1 MHAGGQ
7 RFESVILHLSGR
19 TPRPFIDMLEQ
30 KKRARGVDPPVQADD
45 NIQVDC
51 TNKYENT
58 KVESKVCARG
68 PVPRR
73 AAKGTKG
80 ARRMPGL
87 WKATK
92 DAASCEKPG
101 RGAGDL

>member
-1 MHAGGQ
+1 MGQ
-7 RFESVILHLSGR
+7 LL
-19 TPRPFIDMLEQ
+19 DN
-30 KKRARGVDPPVQADD
+30 KRAPYAYVVICGM
-45 NIQVDC
+45 
-51 TNKYENT
+51 EN
-58 KVESKVCARG
+58 ESKECAG
-68 PVPRR
+68 LSVHGSPYT
-73 AAKGTKG
+73 KEEKG